1 MRRRHFPVCLLC
13 LPSDS
18 AYRGPTLLLVLR
30 IAGILVVLTTAAGIV
45 LFLLTRDR
53 KYLRFAY
60 QTFKYAL
67 IFALLV
73 LGLLALERA
82 IVLV

>member
-1 MRRRHFPVCLLC
+1 LL
-13 LPSDS
+13 
-18 AYRGPTLLLVLR
+18 ALR
-30 IAGILVVLTTAAGIV
+30 IAGILVVLTTAAGIA

-53 KYLRFAY
+53 KYLRFAF

-82 IVLV
+82 LVLV

>member
-1 MRRRHFPVCLLC
+1 ML
-13 LPSDS
+13 
-18 AYRGPTLLLVLR
+18 ALR
-30 IAGILVVLTTAAGIV
+30 IAAILAVLATAAGII
-45 LFLLTRDR
+45 LYLLTHDR

-60 QTFKYAL
+60 RVFKYAL

-73 LGLLALERA
+73 FGLLILERA